1 VLSGVFEGKTTGM
14 PLCIIV
20 RNSDTRSI
28 DYEAF
33 RDVFR
38 PGHADFSWFSK
49 FGIHDFRGGGR
60 SSGRETLARLIA
72 ADHVKAVLGD
82 IQIRVM
88 TKSIGKMEASQK
100 GYDSQNPFHWP
111 DSKSYDELQRYLQN
125 TKDAH
130 DSLGGVLRIRVSNLP
145 VGLGDPI
152 YEKLS
157 AKIAKAMFSIGTV
170 RGILFGDGMRLAKDP
185 GSKVNDVFQD
195 AKPIT
200 NYHGGILG
208 GVSTG
213 ADIEF
218 ELIIRPISSIG
229 HVQETVD
236 KAGNPRKIKI
246 SGRHDSCHIPRLIPV
261 VEAMLTLCLADA
273 IQYQKLISSD
283 KPELASFRE
292 SLDKLDEDLLL
303 LLWKRRQIVSQVKL
317 FKEQNNLPPKD
328 IEREN
333 EILQK
338 AKLIAQ
344 ELDLEPKL
352 CARILELAL
361 EISAK

>member
-1 VLSGVFEGKTTGM
+1 MLSGVFEGKTTGM

-20 RNSDTRSI
+20 RNSDARSL

-38 PGHADFSWFSK
+38 PGHADFSWFTK

-72 ADHVKAVLGD
+72 ADNVKGVLGD
-82 IQIRVM
+82 IQIRVV
-88 TKSIGKMEASQK
+88 TKSIGKLDADIKS
-100 GYDSQNPFHWP
+100 YDSQNPFHWP
-111 DSKSYDELQRYLQN
+111 DHQSYDELQRYLQD
-125 TKDAH
+125 TKDAK

-145 VGLGDPI
+145 AGLGDPI

-170 RGILFGDGMRLAKDP
+170 RGILFGDGMRLARDP
-185 GSKVNDVFQD
+185 GSRVNDVFKD

-200 NYHGGILG
+200 NYHGGIIG

-218 ELIIRPISSIG
+218 DLIIRPISSIG
-229 HVQETVD
+229 HEQETVD

-261 VEAMLTLCLADA
+261 VEAMLSLCLADA

-283 KPELASFRE
+283 KPELASYRE

-317 FKEQNNLPPKD
+317 YKEQNNLPPKD
-328 IEREN
+328 LEREQ
-333 EILQK
+333 EIFER
-338 AKLIAQ
+338 AKTIAQ
-344 ELDLEPKL
+344 ELDLDPEL
-352 CARILELAL
+352 CARILEISLK
-361 EISAK
+361 ISAK